1 VAKAAIMDVR
11 KASLPLRI
19 STMQSSQKSVSGE
32 KMVSTGGRGSPQ
44 EAKLNS
50 KNGSAA
56 KENRVSMSDFSDID
70 LGFKKLKY
78 GEIVSGV
85 IVRAESKEILI
96 DIGAKSEGVVDQK
109 EMEKMSA
116 EAIKKLRVG
125 DTVLAFILKPET
137 RDGTVILSLA
147 RAQLEHDWRD
157 AEELLKTGQ
166 VFETQVAGFNK
177 GGLIVRVGKV
187 RGFVPATQLEG
198 TFRRKAEDQS
208 ETSEIDLSAYVGKK
222 IRIKVIELDR
232 ERNRLIL
239 SERAAMREVRKE
251 QKERLLTEIKEG
263 DTLTGT
269 VTSVADFG
277 VFVDLGGVDGMI
289 HLSEMAWTKI
299 GHPGELVKAGE
310 PVQVRVL
317 GIDRDRERIALS
329 LKRLQPEPWTTVEER
344 YKIGQL
350 VSGTITKLA
359 SFGAFARLDDNIEGL
374 IHISELADRRINHPK
389 EVVKEGDGL
398 QLRVIRVDA
407 TRRRLGLSLK
417 RASEEYA
424 DEPLDEPSD
433 EEWPESSGEETFE

>member
-1 VAKAAIMDVR
+1 
-11 KASLPLRI
+11 
-19 STMQSSQKSVSGE
+19 
-32 KMVSTGGRGSPQ
+32 MVSMGGHSSPQ
-44 EAKLNS
+44 EAKPK
-50 KNGSAA
+50 KNAGAV
-56 KENRVSMSDFSDID
+56 KEKQVSMSELSDLE

-78 GEIVSGV
+78 GEIVLGT
-85 IVRAESKEILI
+85 IVRIEPKEILI
-96 DIGAKSEGVVDQK
+96 DIGAKSEGIVDPK

-116 EAIKKLRVG
+116 EALKKLHVG
-125 DTVLAFILKPET
+125 DQVLAFILRPET
-137 RDGTVILSLA
+137 RDGTVVLSLA

-157 AEELLKTGQ
+157 AEELLKSGQ
-166 VFETQVAGFNK
+166 IVEVQVAGFNK

-198 TFRRKAEDQS
+198 TFRKKS
-208 ETSEIDLSAYVGKK
+208 EETGEPTDELDLSAYVGKK
-222 IRIKVIELDR
+222 IKLKVIELDR

-251 QKERLLTEIKEG
+251 QKERLLAEIKEG

-289 HLSEMAWTKI
+289 HLSEMSWTKI
-299 GHPGELVKAGE
+299 GRPSDVVKVGDQ
-310 PVQVRVL
+310 VQVQVL
-317 GIDRDRERIALS
+317 SIDRERERIALS

-350 VSGTITKLA
+350 VTGTITKLA
-359 SFGAFARLDDNIEGL
+359 SFGAFARLEDNIEGL
-374 IHISELADRRINHPK
+374 IHISELADRRIQHPK
-389 EVVKEGDGL
+389 EVVKEGDTL

-424 DEPLDEPSD
+424 DEPLDIEPSE
-433 EEWPESSGEETFE
+433 EEWPDSVGEETPQ